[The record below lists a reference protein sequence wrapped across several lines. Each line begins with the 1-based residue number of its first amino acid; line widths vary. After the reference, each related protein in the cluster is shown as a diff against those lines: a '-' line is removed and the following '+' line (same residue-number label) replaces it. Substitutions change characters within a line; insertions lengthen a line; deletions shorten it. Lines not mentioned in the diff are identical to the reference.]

1 MGIFSTIFGNKK
13 NGSLKTVIK
22 EGAFL
27 VDVRSEIEFS
37 SGSVNGAVNIPLEKM
52 QAQITRFKNK
62 KNIVL
67 FCRSGSR
74 SSMAKT
80 MLEQSGFKNVV
91 NGGSWQKV
99 KQEINE

>member
-37 SGSVNGAVNIPLEKM
+37 SGSVNGAVNIPLEKFRHKLPGLK
-52 QAQITRFKNK
+52 IK
-62 KNIVL
+62 KIL
-67 FCRSGSR
+67 CYF
-74 SSMAKT
+74 A
-80 MLEQSGFKNVV
+80 EAEAVV
-91 NGGSWQKV
+91 AWPKPCWSKPAL
-99 KQEINE
+99 KM